1 MDWRAGYIAVDWG
14 TTNRRAYLIGG
25 DGGLVHKLADDHGVR
40 AVAKGRYPDEVALIR
55 QRLGDL
61 PMLIAGT
68 VGSARGWQAA
78 PYVECPATINQL
90 ASAIDWAEPGRTG
103 IIPGVCQRGSE
114 PDVMRGEE
122 VQALGAV
129 LSGLA
134 PPTGLICHPG
144 THAKWIRMEPARIAG
159 FRTAMTGEM
168 FNLLREHSTL
178 SEMLSGQVSDDQAFR
193 AGVRQGLE
201 GSDLLSSLFG
211 IRPRNLLGEPG
222 GQNAAFASGLLIGS
236 DVRVALQRDHPPQVT
251 LVGEPELCTL
261 YRTALE
267 LAGCPSKT
275 VPGDTA
281 YLAGVAA
288 VVERLP

>member
-1 MDWRAGYIAVDWG
+1 MDCRTGYIAVDWG

-25 DGGLVHKLADDHGVR
+25 DGALVQKLADDRGVR
-40 AVAKGRYPDEVALIR
+40 SVVKGSYPDEVASIR

-78 PYVECPATINQL
+78 AYIECPATIEQL
-90 ASAIDWAEPGRTG
+90 ASAINWVEPGRSG
-103 IIPGVCQRGSE
+103 IIPGVCQRGKE

-122 VQALGAV
+122 VQALGAE

-134 PPTGLICHPG
+134 PQTGLICHPG

-159 FRTAMTGEM
+159 FSTAMTGEM

-178 SEMLSGQVSDDQAFR
+178 SEMLSGKVSDDEAFR
-193 AGVRQGLE
+193 AGVWQGLK
-201 GSDLLSSLFG
+201 GTDLLSSLFG
-211 IRPRNLLGEPG
+211 IRPRHLLGEPG
-222 GQNAAFASGLLIGS
+222 GQDAAFVSGLLIGC
-236 DVRVALQRDHPPQVT
+236 DVRTALQRDRPQHIT
-251 LVGEPELCTL
+251 LVGEPELCSL
-261 YRTALE
+261 YRSALE
-267 LAGCPSKT
+267 LAGCPSRT

-281 YLAGVAA
+281 FLAGISA
-288 VVERLP
+288 VVEQLS